1 MMTALLYLVGL
12 VVGYLAF
19 CFVWFHVDQYQKRR
33 DRIERAYWELQ
44 MHRLVRCKRDL
55 YTG

>member
-1 MMTALLYLVGL
+1 MFTALLYLVGL

-19 CFVWFHVDQYQKRR
+19 CFVWFHVDQYQQRR